1 MESGN
6 RDELLSQEEG
16 YYRRLSS
23 CLKVKVASNKEE
35 NRCLTNFRHLE
46 VKKKA
51 QNHQIMKI
59 SFL

>member
-16 YYRRLSS
+16 YYHRLNS

-46 VKKKA
+46 VKKK
-51 QNHQIMKI
+51 HKTTKCMKI